1 MPDTTATVVAIFG
14 TSFVVGLSGAMSPGP
29 LLALDIREAAR
40 IGFRAGPYISFGHA
54 LLELGV
60 VILLALGLSRLLQQD
75 LVVASIGLLGG
86 AFLLWMGWRILRY
99 PVQDMLSATAA
110 RASFS
115 PGRPVL
121 GGILVSLSNPFWTLW
136 WATIGVSYMVWA
148 LQLGAIGLAS
158 FYTGH
163 ILSDIAWYSLVA
175 FLVASGRRFM
185 GTGVYRGVMVL
196 CGLSLW
202 VIAGY
207 FIYAGIDILV
217 G

>member
-1 MPDTTATVVAIFG
+1 
-14 TSFVVGLSGAMSPGP
+14 
-29 LLALDIREAAR
+29 
-40 IGFRAGPYISFGHA
+40 
-54 LLELGV
+54 
-60 VILLALGLSRLLQQD
+60 
-75 LVVASIGLLGG
+75 
-86 AFLLWMGWRILRY
+86 
-99 PVQDMLSATAA
+99 
-110 RASFS
+110 
-115 PGRPVL
+115 
-121 GGILVSLSNPFWTLW
+121 
-136 WATIGVSYMVWA
+136 MVWA